1 MYNGD
6 RCFFVHIFA
15 AQVAWDSIH
24 EASVKMDSGDGP
36 GSEAAESDSLNAWEG
51 NS

>member
-1 MYNGD
+1 MLTGV
-6 RCFFVHIFA
+6 FFVHIFA
-15 AQVAWDSIH
+15 AQVAWDSIR

-36 GSEAAESDSLNAWEG
+36 GSEAAESDSVNAWEG